1 MQLIPV
7 PWQTAMIPLQD
18 QCTPTPIPEVEQM
31 FENDI
36 GAPLSTLY
44 DHFDP
49 EPIGVASLAQVHR
62 ATERA
67 TGRKVAIKIMHAGL
81 EEFCEV
87 DMQTTQAMVKLVRKF
102 FPTFEFGWL
111 ATEMEINL
119 PLEMDF
125 RKWCGLCRCVRCTEG

>member
-7 PWQTAMIPLQD
+7 PWQVAMTPLQD
-18 QCTPTPIPEVEQM
+18 QCTPSPIPAVEAM
-31 FENDI
+31 FQDDV
-36 GAPLSTLY
+36 GAPLSTLF

-67 TGRKVAIKIMHAGL
+67 TGRKVAIKVMHPGL

-87 DMQTTQAMVKLVRKF
+87 DMQTTALMVKLVRRF

-125 RKWCGLCRCVRCTEG
+125 RQSGPLSWPGL

>member
-1 MQLIPV
+1 
-7 PWQTAMIPLQD
+7 
-18 QCTPTPIPEVEQM
+18 M

>member
-1 MQLIPV
+1 
-7 PWQTAMIPLQD
+7 
-18 QCTPTPIPEVEQM
+18 M
-31 FENDI
+31 FEADV

-67 TGRKVAIKIMHAGL
+67 TGRKVALKVMHPGL

-87 DMQTTQAMVKLVRKF
+87 DMQTTQSMVKLVRRF

-125 RKWCGLCRCVRCTEG
+125 RTSLVLAPSWL